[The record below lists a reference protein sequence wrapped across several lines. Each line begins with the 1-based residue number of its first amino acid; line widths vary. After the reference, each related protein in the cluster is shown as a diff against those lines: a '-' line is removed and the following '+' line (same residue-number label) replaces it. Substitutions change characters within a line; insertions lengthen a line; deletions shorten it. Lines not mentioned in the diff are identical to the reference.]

1 MLNCETT
8 LIFTTEKATP
18 CIRAIALISTGR
30 RRNVTD
36 VLLTLF

>member
-1 MLNCETT
+1 MMNKDK
-8 LIFTTEKATP
+8 IQAVTTEKATP

-30 RRNVTD
+30 RRNITD